1 MSRRYPRNI
10 QKQIAAANEL
20 EAQLAQPGPD
30 PAAAPAP
37 EVEPVPA
44 VAPADEPAAEAALP
58 DPGST
63 PDYWHARFRTTEGVL
78 RKERE
83 ERARE
88 QQDQAAQLQQMQRQ
102 LAGLQ
107 GQIDAGRDPLA
118 GLDLAQHFSAEQ
130 IEHYGED
137 HLRAVLRAAQ
147 RTLQPQLQNA
157 MESSLAPLRQELE
170 DTRERVAQTQRS
182 QQQGAYDGFIAELAR
197 QVPEWEQVNADP
209 RFLAYLAEHDEATGE
224 ERQALLYRLEQR
236 RDAGRVAR
244 VFRDYLR
251 GQGARPGV
259 RDPSKRL
266 LPDGSPDGGNPPP
279 DPRPAMSQAQI
290 RQFQADVARGRYRG
304 RAQEQ
309 AAMQQRIDEA
319 YMAGRIA

>member
-10 QKQIAAANEL
+10 QKQIAAASEL

-30 PAAAPAP
+30 PAPAPAP
-37 EVEPVPA
+37 DTEPVPA
-44 VAPADEPAAEAALP
+44 VEPADEPAAEAALP

-63 PDYWHARFRTTEGVL
+63 PDYWRARFQTTEGLL
-78 RKERE
+78 RRGRE

-88 QQDQAAQLQQMQRQ
+88 QQGQATQLQQMQRQ

-147 RTLQPQLQNA
+147 HTLQPQLQSA

-209 RFLAYLAEHDEATGE
+209 RFLGYLAQSDEATGE
-224 ERQALLYRLEQR
+224 ERQALLHRLEQR

-244 VFRDYLR
+244 LFRDYLR
-251 GQGARPGV
+251 SHGARAGV

-266 LPDGSPDGGNPPP
+266 LPDGSPDGGNPP
-279 DPRPAMSQAQI
+279 DPRPAVSQAQI

-309 AAMQQRIDEA
+309 AAMQRQIDEA
-319 YMAGRIA
+319 YVAGRIG